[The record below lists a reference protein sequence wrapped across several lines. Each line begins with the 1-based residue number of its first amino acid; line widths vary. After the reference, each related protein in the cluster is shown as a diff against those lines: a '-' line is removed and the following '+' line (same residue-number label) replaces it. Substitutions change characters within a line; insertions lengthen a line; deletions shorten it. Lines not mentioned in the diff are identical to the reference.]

1 MQRVNVAGKVATQPG
16 PEPGPGQRWG
26 NGAGDGVTVSP
37 LQTELPRTGSLV
49 LTESAFDGFPGPVLA
64 FAADASLLSARPA
77 DGPLALAVQ
86 DGAAGDVIAL
96 VRSVI
101 ADGAARLG
109 SVQIE
114 GDDGVRAFDL
124 SVLPLMDG
132 GILVV
137 GREVTLHHNLRA
149 ALVESRQRYKDFV
162 EISSDFAWET
172 GPDGSF
178 VFVSPRGALGFAA
191 TELVGRDPTDLV
203 MEREPDMDMP
213 FVCTTPTEDREM
225 WLRRSDGGLAC
236 LQVSAKPVFDRDG
249 RWIGAR
255 GVCRDTTVEREREG
269 ELKRA
274 RNREQILNHIV
285 RAFRDEVDPKNMLRV
300 AAETLAHGMG
310 AVACQVF
317 RRPLDAGEEPARQD
331 PGLPPNLIAGAR
343 FGDMRYIHAAP
354 VLERIALGEDL
365 VECQIGGFDVLAA
378 PAHYRHELNG
388 AVVLWRSDERGPW
401 GREDR
406 LLIRDIADQIGIANE
421 QIATHE
427 NIVRLSRTDGLTG
440 LFNRRAFFEE
450 LERRFARLERARA
463 SAALM
468 YVDLDNFKA
477 VNDLRG
483 HGAGDAVLLAVR
495 DMLVSHTRPTDL
507 VARLGGDEFAV
518 WLEGG
523 DQRVAE
529 AKAALL
535 LEISD
540 AELRPQSGDPQRP
553 LGLSIG
559 IAVHD
564 PVGTETLD
572 DMIGRADQAM
582 YAVKRRGKRGVAV
595 APAAGGAA
603 V

>member
-1 MQRVNVAGKVATQPG
+1 M
-16 PEPGPGQRWG
+16 
-26 NGAGDGVTVSP
+26 SP
-37 LQTELPRTGSLV
+37 LQTELARAGGLV
-49 LTESAFDGFPGPVLA
+49 LTESAFDGFPGPVLV
-64 FAADASLLSARPA
+64 FAADGSPLTARPA

-86 DGAAGDVIAL
+86 DGAAGDVLAL
-96 VRSVI
+96 VRLVI
-101 ADGAARLG
+101 GDGAARLG

-124 SVLPLMDG
+124 SVLPLGDG
-132 GILVV
+132 GVLVI

-191 TELVGRDPTDLV
+191 AELVGRDPTDLV
-203 MEREPDMDMP
+203 MEREPDMDIP
-213 FVCTTPTEDREM
+213 FVCTSPTEDREV
-225 WLRRSDGGLAC
+225 WLRRSDGALAC

-255 GVCRDTTVEREREG
+255 GVCRDVTTERDREG

-317 RRPLDAGEEPARQD
+317 RRPLDPAEDSIRND
-331 PGLPPNLIAGAR
+331 TGLPPNLIAGAR
-343 FGDMRYIHAAP
+343 FGDMRYVHAVPA
-354 VLERIALGEDL
+354 LERVVLGEDL
-365 VECQIGGFDVLAA
+365 VECQIGGFDVLAV
-378 PAHYRHELNG
+378 PSHYRHELNG

-427 NIVRLSRTDGLTG
+427 NIVRLSRTDAMTG

-450 LERRFARLERARA
+450 LDRRFKRLERAQA

-483 HGAGDAVLLAVR
+483 HGAGDDVLLAVR
-495 DMLVSHTRPTDL
+495 DILVSHTRPTDL
-507 VARLGGDEFAV
+507 IARLGGDEFAV

-523 DQRVAE
+523 DLRVAE

-535 LEISD
+535 LEI
-540 AELRPQSGDPQRP
+540 AETDLRPLSGGPDQP

-564 PVGTETLD
+564 PAGTETLD
-572 DMIGRADQAM
+572 AMIARADQAM
-582 YAVKRRGKRGVAV
+582 YAVKRGGKRGVAV
-595 APAAGGAA
+595 APAAGGDAA
-603 V
+603 